1 MNTPKLDAADVA
13 SPDNQA
19 SSPPYVVVEHTADW
33 SLRVTGA
40 DWAALLQH
48 AAQGMSS
55 LMVAEL
61 SAVPLTEQRT
71 VSLAAFD
78 AETLLV
84 DWLSELA
91 YWAETEMLVFTEFEL
106 QQLSATRLQAV
117 VRGGP
122 VPELLKHIKAVT
134 YHNLEIVQTDAGMEV
149 TLVFDV

>member
-1 MNTPKLDAADVA
+1 MNAPNIDAPDADSLHNQV
-13 SPDNQA
+13 SPL
-19 SSPPYVVVEHTADW
+19 PYVVVEHTADW
-33 SLRVTGA
+33 SLRVSGV
-40 DWAALLQH
+40 DWAALLRH

-55 LMVAEL
+55 LIVGEL

-71 VSLAAFD
+71 ISLEAFD

-106 QQLSATRLQAV
+106 QQVAATRLLAV

-134 YHNLEIVQTDAGMEV
+134 YHNLEIVRTDAGMEV
-149 TLVFDV
+149 TIVFDV